1 MSAWLAPFRYQID
14 QEHPKSRPSSSSDY
28 EWGVP
33 KNCSAKY
40 ANVSR
45 ADPHPD
51 AVWVPDGRISA
62 AQSLQQDYR
71 RNDWTSAA
79 TRASLL
85 MTLGS

>member
-1 MSAWLAPFRYQID
+1 MQPRRVDQALILAVARARSWMRKLRQGEFVDTSEIAQRFRL
-14 QEHPKSRPSSSSDY
+14 SNATPS
-28 EWGVP
+28 
-33 KNCSAKY
+33 
-40 ANVSR
+40 
-45 ADPHPD
+45 D
-51 AVWVPDGRISA
+51 AISA

>member
-1 MSAWLAPFRYQID
+1 VRLRGNAHGIWD
-14 QEHPKSRPSSSSDY
+14 
-28 EWGVP
+28 GTV
-33 KNCSAKY
+33 
-40 ANVSR
+40 
-45 ADPHPD
+45 D